1 VDAEHLAAYLAGELD
16 ADETAAVEAA
26 LARDPAVRAT
36 LEALERA
43 DTALASVPATELPAG
58 FERRLRAAIDEELA
72 VQLRSAESAA
82 PAHGATGIAATQDA
96 TGDELA
102 TRRARRSRSWL
113 PALAGAAAAVAVV
126 AGAVVGVGVLGSG
139 GDDAATESMMTLEA
153 DDSADGGAGSAE
165 MLPGPGEVPTLIVGD
180 RDLDDQLAD
189 ELLASAELQAVAAQ
203 ALPPEDGRSLGAAWR
218 DAFAGVASD
227 LEEFEAQT
235 SDDRAGDASDDA
247 DEEADEGADAD
258 TMVEEPAAE
267 SAGPIR
273 VLADG
278 PVTEADSDAVRR
290 CLDEVLSGGD
300 GIPAYVELASYDGE
314 PAVVIGLVT
323 FDPAS
328 RAYSRPEIWVLD
340 RQDCQVRRFSQG

>member
-1 VDAEHLAAYLAGELD
+1 VDAERLAAYLAGELD

-36 LEALERA
+36 LGALERA

-82 PAHGATGIAATQDA
+82 PAHGATGTAATQDTA
-96 TGDELA
+96 GDELA

-126 AGAVVGVGVLGSG
+126 AGAVVGVGVLGTG

-153 DDSADGGAGSAE
+153 DDSADGGAESAE

-180 RDLDDQLAD
+180 RELDDQLAD

-218 DAFAGVASD
+218 DAFAAVAPD
-227 LEEFEAQT
+227 LEQFEAQT
-235 SDDRAGDASDDA
+235 SDDRAGDASDDEDA
-247 DEEADEGADAD
+247 DEDAD
-258 TMVEEPAAE
+258 TMVEGPALE
-267 SAGPIR
+267 SAGPVR

-278 PVTEADSDAVRR
+278 PVTEADSEAVHR

-300 GIPAYVELASYDGE
+300 GIPAYVELATYDGE

-328 RAYSRPEIWVLD
+328 QAYSRPEIWVLD